1 MIKFDKDVHAALKTL
16 EKEGFET
23 YAAGEC
29 VRNIVIGVPA
39 YDWDLVTTA
48 TLAEMKALF
57 PQGEILDEEKQ
68 IVRVDYT
75 REVPSKEEDE
85 PSHIEGAV
93 VDIHHIDGNVDDLLA
108 GKGFT
113 VNAMADNPE
122 KTFVDPYKG
131 RDDIK
136 ARLIRVI
143 GDADQLF
150 KKEPARMME
159 AVRLAA
165 ELGFDLQKNVFDAI
179 LSNWRL
185 LLDGDI
191 TPVREELERIV
202 TSPNA
207 GKGLTLMAESGLM
220 AVVFGEEVSKK
231 MSAGDMKAFETVC
244 ENIDKTK
251 PVRTRRLGLLYTILP
266 KKRGL
271 EAIDRMEFD
280 EKTQMHLHDAMTEML
295 NVQFLNDDL
304 TFKRYIHA
312 KGLER
317 YDYMHNLAKA
327 QRIVYDQ
334 PTTKIESRNYMM
346 KTIISNKE
354 PIFAHELAIDG
365 NDILEAGITDS
376 PEKAEE
382 LLEMVLATV
391 HKNAN
396 NNKRDVLLQQAKKF
410 AKSKLSQKTRYVKWI
425 K

>member
-1 MIKFDKDVHAALKTL
+1 
-16 EKEGFET
+16 
-23 YAAGEC
+23 
-29 VRNIVIGVPA
+29 
-39 YDWDLVTTA
+39 
-48 TLAEMKALF
+48 
-57 PQGEILDEEKQ
+57 
-68 IVRVDYT
+68 
-75 REVPSKEEDE
+75 
-85 PSHIEGAV
+85 
-93 VDIHHIDGNVDDLLA
+93 
-108 GKGFT
+108 
-113 VNAMADNPE
+113 
-122 KTFVDPYKG
+122 
-131 RDDIK
+131 
-136 ARLIRVI
+136 
-143 GDADQLF
+143 
-150 KKEPARMME
+150 
-159 AVRLAA
+159 
-165 ELGFDLQKNVFDAI
+165 
-179 LSNWRL
+179 
-185 LLDGDI
+185 
-191 TPVREELERIV
+191 
-202 TSPNA
+202 
-207 GKGLTLMAESGLM
+207 
-220 AVVFGEEVSKK
+220 
-231 MSAGDMKAFETVC
+231 
-244 ENIDKTK
+244 
-251 PVRTRRLGLLYTILP
+251 
-266 KKRGL
+266 
-271 EAIDRMEFD
+271 MEFD